1 MSKVSWNQFRSL
13 HKGTSSKEIKELWA
27 QYKAGEY
34 EIKTEEPAETKVV
47 EKTEPTTTASEETPR
62 QEFLRLF
69 NELYILND
77 PTEGEKSLHRR
88 LLKLAEETRPD
99 GYATAR
105 GDGWTIYLGPTQKTV
120 LVNETRRTAFSI
132 TRSYWQR
139 FYQGAALVD
148 TQMFD
153 NEEGLERLKKQYKR
167 MGMLV
172 TRYPIPEI
180 EIKVPRSSLDIPL
193 PSGVE

>member
-1 MSKVSWNQFRSL
+1 MSKVTWNQFRSQ
-13 HKGTSSKEIKELWA
+13 HKGMDQNEIKALWA
-27 QYKAGEY
+27 QYKEGEY
-34 EIKTEEPAETKVV
+34 EIPTEETTTVEAPQAEVVAET
-47 EKTEPTTTASEETPR
+47 TEDPR
-62 QEFLRLF
+62 KEFLSLF
-69 NELYILND
+69 NEVYILND
-77 PTEGEKSLHRR
+77 PSEAEKSVHGR
-88 LLKLAEETRPD
+88 LLTLAKQTRPE

-120 LVNETRRTAFSI
+120 LVNETRQTAFSI

-153 NEEGLERLKKQYKR
+153 NEEGLERLKKQYRR
-167 MGMLV
+167 MGKLV
-172 TRYPIPEI
+172 TRYPIPGV

>member
-1 MSKVSWNQFRSL
+1 MSKVSWNEFRSL
-13 HKGTSSKEIKELWA
+13 HKGTASKEIKELWA
-27 QYKAGEY
+27 QYKEGVY
-34 EIKTEEPAETKVV
+34 EIETNPKKKATPKTVV
-47 EKTEPTTTASEETPR
+47 ADKPEETPR
-62 QEFLRLF
+62 KEFLRLF

-77 PTEGEKSLHRR
+77 PTEAEKSLYRR
-88 LLKLAEETRPD
+88 LLKLAEMTRPD
-99 GYATAR
+99 GYTTGR

-120 LVNETRRTAFSI
+120 LVNETRRVAFSI

-153 NEEGLERLKKQYKR
+153 DENGIERLKKQYKR
-167 MGMLV
+167 MGALV
-172 TRYPIPEI
+172 TRYPLPEI
-180 EIKVPRSSLDIPL
+180 EIMVPRSSLDIPL